1 MRGAKNSYTHLQ
13 HWSLAGITYHKADIQ
28 TRSRFALSA
37 EECEHLYALGR
48 AAGIQ
53 NFLAIST
60 CNRTEF
66 YGSIPPL
73 ALKAFVLEYYHSRS
87 VTGGVSFE
95 SKEGI
100 DAARHF
106 FRMVCGLDSQIIGD
120 YEIVAQV
127 KQALKLARR
136 HQVAATLLDRVSNFA
151 AQASK
156 QIRSE
161 TNMSAGKYSV
171 SFAAV
176 EWLAAQHALR
186 GVNNILLIGTG
197 SFGALV
203 ARRMKERFPLANIT
217 LANRT
222 AARATALADGLGL
235 STMAYEKISGQ
246 LATFDTIITC
256 IGPQT
261 PLILASDLTEAA
273 GMRIIDLGIPQATE
287 AAVASLPG
295 VIRCTIDD
303 IAAFYNTRMQQRM
316 RDLPKAEAL
325 LDQWVERLTEWHQLY
340 TSARVISAYRS
351 KLQHLINPEETRDNL
366 DRSFR
371 PLYERVRD
379 NGYSGCDVLHG
390 LTSIIEKHT

>member
-1 MRGAKNSYTHLQ
+1 MRGGLDTHIHLQ
-13 HWSLAGITYHKADIQ
+13 HWSLAGINYHKADIQ
-28 TRSRFALSA
+28 TRSRYALNA
-37 EECEHLYALGR
+37 EECEFLYRRAH

-66 YGSIPPL
+66 YGSIPSP
-73 ALKAFVLEYYHSRS
+73 ALQRFVQEYYHSRF
-87 VTGGVSFE
+87 VTGGVRFE
-95 SKEGI
+95 VKEGI

-127 KQALKLARR
+127 KQALKLARHHR
-136 HQVAATLLDRVSNFA
+136 LAGTLLDRVANFA

-176 EWLAAQHALR
+176 EWLAAQRATSEI
-186 GVNNILLIGTG
+186 NNMLLVGAG

-203 ARRMKERFPLANIT
+203 ARRIKDRFPEAAIT
-217 LANRT
+217 ISNRT
-222 AARATALADGLGL
+222 AGRASALASALGL
-235 STMAYEKISGQ
+235 ATLPYEDITNVLTQ
-246 LATFDTIITC
+246 FDTIITC

-261 PLILASDLTEAA
+261 PLILAQDLPADTA
-273 GMRIIDLGIPQATE
+273 MRIVDLGIPQATDP
-287 AAVASLPG
+287 ATAGIPG
-295 VIRCTIDD
+295 VVRCTIDD
-303 IAAFYNTRMQQRM
+303 ISVFYNRQMQKRKQ
-316 RDLPKAEAL
+316 DLPKAEAL
-325 LDQWVERLTEWHQLY
+325 LNHWVEKLAEWHQLY
-340 TSARVISAYRS
+340 ASARVISGYRN
-351 KLQHLINPEETRDNL
+351 KLQHLLNVDKNGDTI

-390 LTSIIEKHT
+390 LSSIIEKHT